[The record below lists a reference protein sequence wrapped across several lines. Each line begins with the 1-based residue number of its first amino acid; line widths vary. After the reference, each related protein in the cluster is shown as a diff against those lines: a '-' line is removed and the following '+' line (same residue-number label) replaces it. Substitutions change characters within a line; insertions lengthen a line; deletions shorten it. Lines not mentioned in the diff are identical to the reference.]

1 MPASLLAL
9 AATAVILD
17 RQTQID
23 MARDFQATG
32 SKSALDA
39 LIQSN
44 IRMAIKIAR
53 KYHRGGLDLE
63 DMVTE
68 ATMGILEAATKYDFD
83 SKASFTSYATLWMRA
98 KVQAYVQEN
107 CTPVHTGTR
116 AARKLYA
123 SLPKLRRQL
132 GDDLTP
138 AQIAESLDLE
148 EQDVIDLL
156 PVINHGGVSIDKPI
170 GEDGKAT
177 IGDMFVDPASNPEDR
192 LIEAQERGW
201 FHAALSN
208 FEDGLLPRDAT
219 IFAERIMAPLMGHD
233 ATPAK
238 DLAESFGVSKQRM
251 SQLEK
256 RVRDNLKNYMLEA
269 RQEAA

>member
-1 MPASLLAL
+1 MAASLLAL
-9 AATAVILD
+9 AASAIILS
-17 RQTQID
+17 RQDQID
-23 MARDFQATG
+23 TCRDFQETG

-83 SKASFTSYATLWMRA
+83 SAASFTSYATLWMRA

-123 SLPKLRRQL
+123 SLPKLRRTH

-138 AQIAESLDLE
+138 AQIAEHLKLD

-177 IGDMFVDPASNPEDR
+177 IGDMFVDSSLNPEQQ
-192 LIEAQERGW
+192 IIKAQES
-201 FHAALSN
+201 HDLLSTL
-208 FEDGLLPRDAT
+208 EQ
-219 IFAERIMAPLMGHD
+219 FAEGLNERDSQIYEGRIMAPFRGED

-238 DLAESFGVSKQRM
+238 ELAEIFGVSKQRM

-256 RVRDNLKNYMLEA
+256 RVRDNLKNHMIAA
-269 RQEAA
+269 RQAA

>member
-1 MPASLLAL
+1 MAATLLAL
-9 AATAVILD
+9 AATAVILT
-17 RQTQID
+17 RQEQID
-23 MARDFQATG
+23 TCRDFQESG
-32 SKSALDA
+32 SEDA
-39 LIQSN
+39 LNKLISSN
-44 IRMAIKIAR
+44 IRMAIKVAR
-53 KYHRGGLDLE
+53 KHQRAGLDLE

-123 SLPKLRRQL
+123 SLPKLRRTH

-138 AQIAESLDLE
+138 AQIAEHLNLDE
-148 EQDVIDLL
+148 KSVTELL
-156 PVINHGGVSIDKPI
+156 PVINHGGVSIDMPV
-170 GEDGKAT
+170 GEDGKTT
-177 IGDMFVDPASNPEDR
+177 IGDMFVDNTKN
-192 LIEAQERGW
+192 IEERMIQREE
-201 FHAALSN
+201 N
-208 FEDGLLPRDAT
+208 FDLLNTLDN
-219 IFAERIMAPLMGHD
+219 FAENLNERDTLIYEGRIMAPFRGED

-238 DLAESFGVSKQRM
+238 ELAEKFGVSKQRM

-256 RVRDNLKNYMLEA
+256 RVRDNLKNHMLAA
-269 RQEAA
+269 RAA

>member
-1 MPASLLAL
+1 MAATLLAL
-9 AATAVILD
+9 AATAVILS
-17 RQTQID
+17 RQEQID
-23 MARDFQATG
+23 ICRVFQETG
-32 SKSALDA
+32 SKDA
-39 LIQSN
+39 LNKLISSN
-44 IRMAIKIAR
+44 IRMAIKVAR
-53 KYHRGGLDLE
+53 KHQRAGLDLE

-123 SLPKLRRQL
+123 SLPKLRREM

-138 AQIAESLDLE
+138 AQIAEALNLSE
-148 EQDVIDLL
+148 RDVTELL
-156 PVINHGGVSIDKPI
+156 PVINHGGVSIDLPI
-170 GEDGKAT
+170 GEDGKTT
-177 IGDMFVDPASNPEDR
+177 IGDMFEDTAQNIEERMIQREESNDLLSTLED
-192 LIEAQERGW
+192 
-201 FHAALSN
+201 
-208 FEDGLLPRDAT
+208 
-219 IFAERIMAPLMGHD
+219 FAESLSERDSIIYEGRIMAPFRGED

-238 DLAESFGVSKQRM
+238 DLAAQFGVSKQRM

-256 RVRDNLKNYMLEA
+256 RVRDNLKSHMLAA
-269 RQEAA
+269 RAA

>member
-68 ATMGILEAATKYDFD
+68 ATMGILEARCSQVVRIPTKT
-83 SKASFTSYATLWMRA
+83 TS
-98 KVQAYVQEN
+98 
-107 CTPVHTGTR
+107 P
-116 AARKLYA
+116 AR
-123 SLPKLRRQL
+123 
-132 GDDLTP
+132 
-138 AQIAESLDLE
+138 
-148 EQDVIDLL
+148 
-156 PVINHGGVSIDKPI
+156 
-170 GEDGKAT
+170 
-177 IGDMFVDPASNPEDR
+177 
-192 LIEAQERGW
+192 
-201 FHAALSN
+201 
-208 FEDGLLPRDAT
+208 
-219 IFAERIMAPLMGHD
+219 
-233 ATPAK
+233 
-238 DLAESFGVSKQRM
+238 
-251 SQLEK
+251 
-256 RVRDNLKNYMLEA
+256 
-269 RQEAA
+269 

>member
-1 MPASLLAL
+1 MAASLLAL

-17 RQTQID
+17 RQSQID
-23 MARDFQATG
+23 MARNFQETG

-63 DMVTE
+63 DMGTE

-123 SLPKLRRQL
+123 SLPKLRREL

-138 AQIAESLDLE
+138 AQIAESLDLD

-177 IGDMFVDPASNPEDR
+177 IGDMFVDPADNPEDR
-192 LIEAQERGW
+192 LIEAQESNDLLTNLESFAEG
-201 FHAALSN
+201 LS
-208 FEDGLLPRDAT
+208 ERDAM
-219 IFAERIMAPLMGHD
+219 IYEGRIMAPFRGLD
-233 ATPAK
+233 PTPAK
-238 DLAESFGVSKQRM
+238 ELAEVFGVSKQRM

-256 RVRDNLKNYMLEA
+256 RVRTNLKTHMLEA
-269 RQEAA
+269 QAA